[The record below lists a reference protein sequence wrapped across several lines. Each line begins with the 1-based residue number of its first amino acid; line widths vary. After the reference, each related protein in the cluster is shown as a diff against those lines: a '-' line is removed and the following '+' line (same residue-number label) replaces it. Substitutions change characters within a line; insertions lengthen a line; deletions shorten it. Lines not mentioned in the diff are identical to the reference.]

1 MKLQKFDWAVTTML
15 LTGVVGILYFTRTLN
30 WHERSLVCFFIFL
43 FVHGLS
49 FLAKD
54 STSQKKI
61 RIINMLFIVITA
73 LFIAM
78 YELFF

>member
-1 MKLQKFDWAVTTML
+1 MKFPKIDWAVTTML
-15 LTGVVGILYFTRTLN
+15 LTGVVGILYFTSMLN

-54 STSQKKI
+54 SGSQKQI
-61 RIINMLFIVITA
+61 RIINILFILITA
-73 LFIAM
+73 LFISL